1 MDERRLERALRQGP
15 PFATRYVPSS
25 LALDEGLVVDRT
37 FGVGRLALL
46 IAVTALLLVGM
57 LAGLAATGALRDDD
71 RDNVGPERGFVE
83 PFIGLP
89 PAGAPLSTPATG
101 ELVLSFY
108 GRVSTTE
115 DVHGIW
121 VYADGRLIWRRNL
134 DDHVSSDA
142 LRRGFGAA
150 EPTRA
155 VIEQRLTPEGVEL
168 LRSEV
173 ISAGLAGLGPV
184 QDTVPAYCYRRAYWG
199 LLAVRDGGQLVRG
212 AWCDNELPDRLADFA
227 SWLPASA
234 WADQRIGGYVP
245 SRYALCIDPMEEQA
259 RVIERIPEAIRS
271 LLESRAA
278 PIVQPDADPGCV
290 YEVTTDDAR
299 AIAAVLD
306 DAGLEQE
313 GFSAWVP
320 ILRYAIPSGAV
331 SEREGFVA
339 FVSILPNG
347 ELVEYRQ

>member
-1 MDERRLERALRQGP
+1 
-15 PFATRYVPSS
+15 
-25 LALDEGLVVDRT
+25 LALDERPAVDRAL
-37 FGVGRLALL
+37 GAGRLVGL
-46 IAVTALLLVGM
+46 IAVAALLLVGA
-57 LAGLAATGALRDDD
+57 LAGMVAMGAFRDDD
-71 RDNVGPERGFVE
+71 RDSVEPERGFIE

-121 VYADGRLIWRRNL
+121 VFADGRVIWRRNL
-134 DDHVSSDA
+134 DDHVTSDA
-142 LRRGFGAA
+142 KRRGFGVA

-168 LRSEV
+168 LRLEAL
-173 ISAGLAGLGPV
+173 SAGLPGLGPV
-184 QDTVPAYCYRRAYWG
+184 LDPVEDCPGPAYWG
-199 LLAVRDGGQLVRG
+199 VLAVRDGGQLVRG
-212 AWCDNELPDRLADFA
+212 ALCVSGLPGRLADFA

-234 WADQRIGGYVP
+234 WADQRLGGYVP
-245 SRYALCIDPMEEQA
+245 SRYAVCIDPMEEQA

-299 AIAAVLD
+299 AIAAMLD
-306 DAGLEQE
+306 AAGLEQE
-313 GFSAWVP
+313 AFSARVP
-320 ILRYAIPSGAV
+320 ILRYAIPFDAV
-331 SEREGFVA
+331 SEREGFLG

>member
-15 PFATRYVPSS
+15 PFSTRYVPSS
-25 LALDEGLVVDRT
+25 LALDERLVVDRA
-37 FGVGRLALL
+37 FGAGRLVGL
-46 IAVTALLLVGM
+46 IAVVALLLVGA
-57 LAGLAATGALRDDD
+57 LAGMVAVGAFRDDD
-71 RDNVGPERGFVE
+71 RDNVEPERGFVE

-89 PAGAPLSTPATG
+89 PAGAPLSTPAAG

-121 VYADGRLIWRRNL
+121 VFADGRLIWRRSL
-134 DDHVSSDA
+134 DDHVTTEA
-142 LRRGFGAA
+142 RRRGFGAA

-173 ISAGLAGLGPV
+173 ISAGLAGLRPV
-184 QDTVPAYCYRRAYWG
+184 QDPVEDCPDRAHWG
-199 LLAVRDGGQLVRG
+199 LLAVRDGGQLLRG
-212 AWCDNELPDRLADFA
+212 AWCDSELPGRLADFA

-234 WADQRIGGYVP
+234 WADQRMGGYVP
-245 SRYALCIDPMEEQA
+245 SRYAVCIDPTEDQA
-259 RVIERIPEAIRS
+259 RLMEKIPEAVRG

-278 PIVQPDADPGCV
+278 PIVQPDSDPGCLYQV
-290 YEVTTDDAR
+290 STDDAR
-299 AIAAVLD
+299 AIAELLD
-306 DAGLEQE
+306 DAGFAQADAKTDS
-313 GFSAWVP
+313 FS
-320 ILRYAIPSGAV
+320 ILAYSIPLDQVVGRSGIL
-331 SEREGFVA
+331 S
-339 FVSILPNG
+339 FVSNLPNG